1 MINLRYHIVSITA
14 VFLALGIGIA
24 MGSSFLGAAALDRV
38 DSNIQNARAEAA
50 AARTQRDDLRR
61 EVGRD
66 DQVASEML
74 SEGAPTMFTNDLSDV
89 PVVVLTVG
97 GIDGDSLDAL
107 QTGLTS
113 SRAALDGTL
122 RLNDSLVDEGS
133 AAELADLV
141 DSNATG
147 GAALRADVVDA
158 VAAELTDLA
167 VAESDPADG
176 VPPESTT
183 EPPATSDEPATT
195 TDEPPSTTE
204 PPASA
209 EPTIIRALVDAGF
222 LEWEPAPGQEDA
234 PVLGGDAYRY
244 VVVTGPQPDVADADF
259 LLPLLVDM
267 TADGPAPV
275 VVASA
280 ATGDDPEA
288 REAGRALPVAAIR
301 DDDDLRDR
309 ISTVDDLEIFEGLAA
324 VMLVIDDLDGVQRG
338 HYGLGEGRDSLLP
351 EPAQ

>member
-167 VAESDPADG
+167 VTESDPADG
-176 VPPESTT
+176 LPPESTT
-183 EPPATSDEPATT
+183 EPPTTGEEPATT

-204 PPASA
+204 PPAA
-209 EPTIIRALVDAGF
+209 PEPTTIRALVDAGF

-234 PVLGGDAYRY
+234 PGAGRRQVPLRGGHRAPARR
-244 VVVTGPQPDVADADF
+244 GRRR
-259 LLPLLVDM
+259 LP
-267 TADGPAPV
+267 PAP
-275 VVASA
+275 
-280 ATGDDPEA
+280 
-288 REAGRALPVAAIR
+288 AGRHDCGRPRPRWSWPPPPPATTRRRGRPAGRSRSRPSGTTRTCATASPP
-301 DDDDLRDR
+301 
-309 ISTVDDLEIFEGLAA
+309 STTWRSSRAWP
-324 VMLVIDDLDGVQRG
+324 R
-338 HYGLGEGRDSLLP
+338 
-351 EPAQ
+351 